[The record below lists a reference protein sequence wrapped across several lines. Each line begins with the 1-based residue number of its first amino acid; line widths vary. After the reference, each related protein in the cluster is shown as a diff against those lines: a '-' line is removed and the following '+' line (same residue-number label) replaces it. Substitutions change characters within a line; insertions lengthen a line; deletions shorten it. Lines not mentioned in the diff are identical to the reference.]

1 MKLQIRKVGMTEDQ
15 YEDFRIP
22 EIKKQQIAE
31 ELIDEQL
38 VDEDCGD
45 DIPDIHFDLSVTPS
59 DPTLELLAMKL
70 DSEDLIVP
78 FYQRK
83 FVWKIEQASRLIES
97 FLIGLPVPQVFFYVN
112 DEGTLEIIDGQQ
124 RIMSIKYFLEG
135 YFGEEDAQG
144 KRKVFALKGLSDT
157 YSYNGKTFKD
167 LDKKDQRKLKNA
179 TLRAINI
186 RQLAPSTS
194 NDCVFHIFQRL
205 NTGGTQLKP
214 QEIRNAVYR
223 GNIVKELQI
232 LNENQHWLNILGF
245 KLPHK
250 NQRDVEL
257 ILRLFGLYQD
267 WTNYEKPMIGFLNRT
282 MYSNRDFDSEKA
294 RTFKEK
300 FPKVCEAIYTN
311 IDKPFRPKG
320 VINTAMLDSIFT
332 ALLQVDE
339 IDVGKLVE
347 NYSKLIKDEAFLA
360 NTFGPTADNSVLKN
374 RIQLAINYL
383 N

>member
-1 MKLQIRKVGMTEDQ
+1 MTNDQ
-15 YEDFRIP
+15 YEDFQIP

-38 VDEDCGD
+38 VDEDGSD
-45 DIPDIHFDLSVTPS
+45 EIPDVHFDLSVTPS

-70 DSEDLIVP
+70 NSEELIVP

-135 YFGEEDAQG
+135 YFGEADSQG

-157 YSYNGKTFKD
+157 YSYNGKTFQD
-167 LDKKDQRKLKNA
+167 LDKKGQRKLNNA

-223 GNIVKELQI
+223 GSIVKELQI
-232 LNENQHWLNILGF
+232 LNINEHWLAILGF
-245 KLPHK
+245 KVPHK

-257 ILRLFGLYQD
+257 ILRLFGLYQN
-267 WTNYEKPMIGFLNRT
+267 WQNYEKPMIGFLNNT
-282 MYSNRDFDSEKA
+282 MYLNREFNSDKA
-294 RTFKEK
+294 QIFKEK
-300 FPKVCEAIYTN
+300 FPKVCEIIHQN

-320 VINTAMLDSIFT
+320 VINTAILDAVFT
-332 ALLQVDE
+332 ALLQADVINVD
-339 IDVGKLVE
+339 GLAE
-347 NYSKLIKDEAFLA
+347 NYNRLINDKVFLS
-360 NTFGPTADNSVLKN
+360 NTFGPTADNLVLKN
-374 RIQLAINYL
+374 RIDLAIQYL

>member
-1 MKLQIRKVGMTEDQ
+1 MTDDQ
-15 YEDFRIP
+15 YEDFQIP
-22 EIKKQQIAE
+22 ESKKQQIAE
-31 ELIDEQL
+31 ELIDDQL
-38 VDEDCGD
+38 VDEDFDD

-135 YFGEEDAQG
+135 YFDEPDAQG

-157 YSYNGKTFKD
+157 YSYNGKTFAN
-167 LDKKDQRKLKNA
+167 LDKKDQRKLKNS

-186 RQLAPSTS
+186 RQLAPNTS

-223 GNIVKELQI
+223 GDIVKELQL
-232 LNENQHWLNILGF
+232 LNENKHWLNILGF
-245 KLPHK
+245 KSPHK

-267 WTNYEKPMIGFLNRT
+267 WHDYEKPMIGFLNKT
-282 MYSNRDFDSEKA
+282 MYTNRDFDSHKA
-294 RTFKEK
+294 LSFKEK
-300 FPKVCEAIYTN
+300 FSRVCEV
-311 IDKPFRPKG
+311 IDMYIEKPFRPKG
-320 VINTAMLDSIFT
+320 VINTAMLDSVFI
-332 ALLQVDE
+332 ALLQLDE
-339 IDVGKLVE
+339 IDTGKLQE
-347 NYSKLIKDEAFLA
+347 NYNKLIIDKDFLA

-374 RIQLAINYL
+374 RIQLAISHL

>member
-1 MKLQIRKVGMTEDQ
+1 MNMTENQFD
-15 YEDFRIP
+15 DFKIP
-22 EIKKQQIAE
+22 EEKKQQIAE

-38 VDEDCGD
+38 GDEANDD

-70 DSEDLIVP
+70 ASNDLIVP

-124 RIMSIKYFLEG
+124 RIMSIKYFFDG
-135 YFGEEDAQG
+135 YFGDEDSQG
-144 KRKVFALKGLSDT
+144 RRKVFALKGLSDT
-157 YSYNGKTFKD
+157 NSYNGKTFKD
-167 LDKKDQRKLKNA
+167 LEKKDQRKLQNA

-223 GNIVKELQI
+223 GNIVKELQR
-232 LNENQHWLNILGF
+232 LNENSSWLHILGF
-245 KLPHK
+245 KSPHK
-250 NQRDVEL
+250 NQRDIEL

-267 WTNYEKPMIGFLNRT
+267 WQQYEKPMIGFLNKT
-282 MYSNRDFDSEKA
+282 MYSNRDFDSDKA
-294 RTFKEK
+294 KTFKEK
-300 FPKVCEAIYTN
+300 FPKVCEAIYQN
-311 IDKPFRPKG
+311 IEKPFRPKG
-320 VINTAMLDSIFT
+320 VINTAMLDSVFT
-332 ALLQVDE
+332 ALLQMDV
-339 IDVGKLVE
+339 IDVDNLME
-347 NYSKLIKDEAFLA
+347 NYNRLIKDDSFLA
-360 NTFGPTADNSVLKN
+360 NTIGPTADNLVLKN
-374 RIQLAINYL
+374 RIHLAIHYL
-383 N
+383 TNGEK